1 MKNLIVIIIIS
12 LFIQS
17 CDCIQQV
24 SGTVIDAE
32 TRLPI
37 TEATVNKHGNDSDN
51 ATTNGKGEF
60 EISSISGG
68 LFRCPP
74 MKIIIKKE
82 GYETVEYKGSSTIEL
97 NKIK

>member
-17 CDCIQQV
+17 CDCMQHV
-24 SGTVIDAE
+24 SGTIIDAK
-32 TRLPI
+32 TKQPI
-37 TEATVNKHGNDSDN
+37 TEVTVNKKGNDNDN

-82 GYETVEYKGSSTIEL
+82 GYETLEYKDGGMIEL